1 MSRVVVTGIGM
12 VTPLGNSAAEV
23 LEGIKNSRCGIGE
36 ITRYDASDRAVKLAA
51 EVKDYNPD
59 DYFDKREQRRLDR
72 VTQFGIIA
80 GRRALENANLT
91 REYLS
96 NERAGVFVS
105 SGIGGISTIESEH
118 AKGMSRGFDKV
129 SPYYIPMAIINLTAG
144 NIAIDLNAHGSCQA
158 MVTACSSAT
167 NAIGEAYRHI
177 KHGYADIMFA
187 GGSEAPITEL
197 SVGGF
202 TSMKA
207 LSLSQNPN
215 RASIPFD
222 KKRDGFVM
230 GEGATVLVLE
240 EYEHA
245 VNRGAN
251 ILAEI
256 VGYSDTCDANHIT
269 APCEDGKF
277 AAQAMVQAI
286 ADAGIKT
293 SDIDYISAHGTST
306 PLNDKYETAAIK
318 RAIGEGYRDVL
329 VSSSKSQ
336 IGHLLGAS
344 GSTELAMTIISMQ
357 AGIVPPTINYE
368 YPDDACDLNL
378 VVNRYKEAEINY
390 ALKNSLGFG
399 GHNASIVVKRWT
411 E

>member
-1 MSRVVVTGIGM
+1 
-12 VTPLGNSAAEV
+12 
-23 LEGIKNSRCGIGE
+23 
-36 ITRYDASDRAVKLAA
+36 
-51 EVKDYNPD
+51 
-59 DYFDKREQRRLDR
+59 
-72 VTQFGIIA
+72 
-80 GRRALENANLT
+80 
-91 REYLS
+91 
-96 NERAGVFVS
+96 
-105 SGIGGISTIESEH
+105 
-118 AKGMSRGFDKV
+118 
-129 SPYYIPMAIINLTAG
+129 
-144 NIAIDLNAHGSCQA
+144 
-158 MVTACSSAT
+158 
-167 NAIGEAYRHI
+167 
-177 KHGYADIMFA
+177 MFA

-293 SDIDYISAHGTST
+293 CDIDYINAHGTST

-318 RAIGEGYRDVL
+318 RAFGDGYRDVL

-336 IGHLLGAS
+336 VGHLLGAS

-399 GHNASIVVKRWT
+399 GHNASVVVKRCT

>member
-222 KKRDGFVM
+222 KKRD
-230 GEGATVLVLE
+230 
-240 EYEHA
+240 
-245 VNRGAN
+245 
-251 ILAEI
+251 
-256 VGYSDTCDANHIT
+256 
-269 APCEDGKF
+269 
-277 AAQAMVQAI
+277 
-286 ADAGIKT
+286 
-293 SDIDYISAHGTST
+293 
-306 PLNDKYETAAIK
+306 
-318 RAIGEGYRDVL
+318 
-329 VSSSKSQ
+329 
-336 IGHLLGAS
+336 
-344 GSTELAMTIISMQ
+344 
-357 AGIVPPTINYE
+357 
-368 YPDDACDLNL
+368 
-378 VVNRYKEAEINY
+378 
-390 ALKNSLGFG
+390 
-399 GHNASIVVKRWT
+399 
-411 E
+411 

>member
-167 NAIGEAYRHI
+167 NAIG
-177 KHGYADIMFA
+177 
-187 GGSEAPITEL
+187 GSEAPITEL

-293 SDIDYISAHGTST
+293 CDIDYINAHGTST

-318 RAIGEGYRDVL
+318 RAFGEDYRDVL

-399 GHNASIVVKRWT
+399 GHNASVVVKRWT

>member
-177 KHGYADIMFA
+177 KHGYA
-187 GGSEAPITEL
+187 
-197 SVGGF
+197 VGGF

-293 SDIDYISAHGTST
+293 CDIDYINAHGTST

-318 RAIGEGYRDVL
+318 RAFGEDYRDVL

-399 GHNASIVVKRWT
+399 GHNASVVVKRWT

>member
-1 MSRVVVTGIGM
+1 MLT
-12 VTPLGNSAAEV
+12 V
-23 LEGIKNSRCGIGE
+23 LVRLWL
-36 ITRYDASDRAVKLAA
+36 RLAP
-51 EVKDYNPD
+51 V
-59 DYFDKREQRRLDR
+59 
-72 VTQFGIIA
+72 
-80 GRRALENANLT
+80 
-91 REYLS
+91 
-96 NERAGVFVS
+96 
-105 SGIGGISTIESEH
+105 
-118 AKGMSRGFDKV
+118 
-129 SPYYIPMAIINLTAG
+129 
-144 NIAIDLNAHGSCQA
+144 
-158 MVTACSSAT
+158 AT

-277 AAQAMVQAI
+277 GR
-286 ADAGIKT
+286 AG
-293 SDIDYISAHGTST
+293 YGT
-306 PLNDKYETAAIK
+306 
-318 RAIGEGYRDVL
+318 G
-329 VSSSKSQ
+329 
-336 IGHLLGAS
+336 
-344 GSTELAMTIISMQ
+344 
-357 AGIVPPTINYE
+357 
-368 YPDDACDLNL
+368 
-378 VVNRYKEAEINY
+378 
-390 ALKNSLGFG
+390 NS
-399 GHNASIVVKRWT
+399 RCWD
-411 E
+411 

>member
-12 VTPLGNSAAEV
+12 VTPLGNSATEV

-318 RAIGEGYRDVL
+318 RAFGEGYRDVL

-344 GSTELAMTIISMQ
+344 GSIKT
-357 AGIVPPTINYE
+357 
-368 YPDDACDLNL
+368 
-378 VVNRYKEAEINY
+378 
-390 ALKNSLGFG
+390 
-399 GHNASIVVKRWT
+399 
-411 E
+411 